1 MRVLL
6 ISANRLKAPYPVY
19 PLGLDY
25 VAEALRPLHTVRV
38 LDLNPNGASE
48 AVRDAIEAFQ
58 PEVIGLALRNVDN
71 TDGLAPRSFLAPYQ
85 ALVQTIRESSPA
97 PIVLGGSG
105 FTIFPAAMLNQ
116 LQADYGIL
124 GEGERLVGLLEALG
138 KGCSPQGL
146 PGVVVPGEEP
156 VTPPPLAEVGVR
168 GDAPLG
174 SATDFYL
181 RRGGMLN
188 LQTKRGCPF
197 RCIYCTYPHIEGRRM
212 RRIPPQ
218 VVARSALALQAAGAR
233 YLFLTDSAFNADFVH
248 SLEVGEA
255 FRKAGLTIPWGGFF
269 APTRPPEGYFAR
281 LAQAGLTHVE
291 FGTEALSDP
300 VLQAYRKPFT
310 VEEVFAA
317 HRDALAAGLHVA
329 HYLLLGGPGESPATL
344 EETLA
349 NVDKMKRC
357 VVFFFCGMRIYPHTA
372 LYRLALETG
381 QVTPGQDLLA
391 PAYFRSP
398 ALTEDHIADRLRSA
412 AAGRD
417 NWLLGDG
424 GEEVEKILTR
434 LHGRGMTGP
443 MWEFL
448 IR

>member
-1 MRVLL
+1 
-6 ISANRLKAPYPVY
+6 
-19 PLGLDY
+19 
-25 VAEALRPLHTVRV
+25 
-38 LDLNPNGASE
+38 
-48 AVRDAIEAFQ
+48 
-58 PEVIGLALRNVDN
+58 
-71 TDGLAPRSFLAPYQ
+71 
-85 ALVQTIRESSPA
+85 
-97 PIVLGGSG
+97 
-105 FTIFPAAMLNQ
+105 
-116 LQADYGIL
+116 
-124 GEGERLVGLLEALG
+124 
-138 KGCSPQGL
+138 
-146 PGVVVPGEEP
+146 
-156 VTPPPLAEVGVR
+156 
-168 GDAPLG
+168 
-174 SATDFYL
+174 
-181 RRGGMLN
+181 
-188 LQTKRGCPF
+188 
-197 RCIYCTYPHIEGRRM
+197 M